1 MSAGI
6 ARAEIER
13 ETTMGT
19 INEVVALRQ
28 SEFRRL
34 SRSRRSVLVRRAIAL
49 CNDHPHCADASNYWR
64 GLSARQVIAA
74 D

>member
-1 MSAGI
+1 MA
-6 ARAEIER
+6 
-13 ETTMGT
+13 T

-34 SRSRRSVLVRRAIAL
+34 SRSRRSVLVRRAFAYS
-49 CNDHPHCADASNYWR
+49 NDYPHCADASNFWR

-74 D
+74 E

>member
-1 MSAGI
+1 VSAGI
-6 ARAEIER
+6 ARAKIKEK
-13 ETTMGT
+13 TTMAT
-19 INEVVALRQ
+19 VNEVVAAKQ

-49 CNDHPHCADASNYWR
+49 CNDYPHCADASNFWR